1 MAGVTSRNLDTPDET
16 RTPDK
21 TLLQLVGLDGAKV
34 GRGTFQPGWKWSE
47 CIKPIVGTESCQ
59 VHHLG
64 VILGGTMHVV
74 HDDGS
79 EVDIATGE
87 VYEIQPGHDAWVV
100 GDEPVVALEFDASAA
115 ATFAR
120 GADH

>member
-1 MAGVTSRNLDTPDET
+1 MAGVETRNLDAPDET

-21 TLLQLVGLDGAKV
+21 VVLQLVKLGTTQV
-34 GRGTFQPGWKWSE
+34 GRGTFEPGWKWSE
-47 CIKPIVGTESCQ
+47 SIKPIVGTDSCQ

-64 VILGGTMHVV
+64 VLVAGQMHVV

-100 GDEPVVALEFDASAA
+100 GDEAAVGIEFDPSAA
-115 ATFAR
+115 ASFAR
-120 GADH
+120 E

>member
-1 MAGVTSRNLDTPDET
+1 MAGVESRNLDAPDET
-16 RTPDK
+16 RNPDK
-21 TLLQLVGLDGAKV
+21 VLIQIVKLAGAGV

-47 CIKPIVGTESCQ
+47 SIKPIVGTESCQ

-64 VILGGTMHVV
+64 VMLEGRMHVL

-79 EVDIATGE
+79 EADIGPGE

-100 GDEPVVALEFDASAA
+100 GDEAAVGIEFDPTAV
-115 ATFAR
+115 ATFAK
-120 GADH
+120 G

>member
-1 MAGVTSRNLDTPDET
+1 MAGVETRNIDTPDET
-16 RTPDK
+16 RTPPNA
-21 TLLQLVGLDGAKV
+21 LLQIVKLGGAGV

-47 CIKPIVGTESCQ
+47 SIKPIVGTDSCQ

-64 VILGGTMHVV
+64 VMMAGRMHVV

-79 EVDIATGE
+79 EADIGAGQ

-100 GDEPVVALEFDASAA
+100 GDEAAVGIEFDAATV
-115 ATFAR
+115 ATFAKEM
-120 GADH
+120 

>member
-21 TLLQLVGLDGAKV
+21 TLLQIVSLEGAKV

-64 VILGGTMHVV
+64 VILGGTMHVL

-79 EVDIATGE
+79 EVEVIAGE
-87 VYEIQPGHDAWVV
+87 VYEIEPGHDAWVV

-120 GADH
+120 GAED